1 MSVKTC
7 LLIAGLVPGS
17 PTVLAA
23 EQSTPA
29 HAVFAESCLQLA
41 TAMSL
46 QGDAQKRFVD
56 ECVRS
61 KESVN
66 NKSAPTGPFEA
77 QPAC

>member
-1 MSVKTC
+1 VKSC
-7 LLIAGLVPGS
+7 LLVAGLLLAS
-17 PTVLAA
+17 PVVLAA
-23 EQSTPA
+23 DQSTPA
-29 HAVFAESCLQLA
+29 RAVFATSCLQLA

-46 QGDAQKRFVD
+46 QGDAHKRFVD

-61 KESVN
+61 KESVH